1 MVPITGFLTSR
12 GRTSFTQ
19 KPSWGRSWRPITH
32 SAAQENGRWWNSQG
46 IKFCGWTA
54 KLPVKHSVKQ
64 STRSVTKGI
73 GEFPVKWVQTS
84 KYSGVWW
91 LQVPCE
97 ARSGVTV
104 YRSKA
109 ASSLQDNDP
118 QKPWWELNFNL
129 FHFATNSPVLFVAWM
144 WYLFPQWIQIYSIR
158 NLTQMKKIFSI
169 LNHITCVDRLLMVQS
184 SWFLTY
190 WNTCTCKWKISS
202 DFYTLV
208 SFYSKSRIIFQR
220 KLSSANRN

>member
-19 KPSWGRSWRPITH
+19 RASWGRSWRPITH
-32 SAAQENGRWWNSQG
+32 SAAQEKGGWWDSQG
-46 IKFCGWTA
+46 IKFGGWTA

-64 STRSVTKGI
+64 STKSVTKGVS
-73 GEFPVKWVQTS
+73 EFPVKWVQTS

-97 ARSGVTV
+97 ARSGVMV

-129 FHFATNSPVLFVAWM
+129 FHFATNSPVLFVARM
-144 WYLFPQWIQIYSIR
+144 WYVSPVNS
-158 NLTQMKKIFSI
+158 NLQ
-169 LNHITCVDRLLMVQS
+169 
-184 SWFLTY
+184 Y
-190 WNTCTCKWKISS
+190 
-202 DFYTLV
+202 
-208 SFYSKSRIIFQR
+208 
-220 KLSSANRN
+220 